1 VSGEQIDIRLTVA
14 EQDNILSTPEQIQ
27 SMYVTI
33 YLHVNGCIRTNMDY
47 KK

>member
-27 SMYVTI
+27 FVCMLLYIYMSMVA
-33 YLHVNGCIRTNMDY
+33 
-47 KK
+47 